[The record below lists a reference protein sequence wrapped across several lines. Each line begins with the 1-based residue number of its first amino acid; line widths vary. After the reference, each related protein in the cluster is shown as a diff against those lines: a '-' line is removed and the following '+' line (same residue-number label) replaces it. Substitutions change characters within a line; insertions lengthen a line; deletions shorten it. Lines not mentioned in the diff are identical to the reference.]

1 MPRASLSAP
10 HVLVVD
16 ADSRSRAEIA
26 ALVVGD
32 GARATQA
39 ASAAEAMRHVGAR
52 RFDAVIVDYALP
64 GVGGVVL
71 VAQFR
76 GLGNGR
82 DLPAVV
88 LSALPPGPGQE
99 KARQHA
105 ACLPGTVFLERPVSG
120 PCLAHVINGLLA
132 PA

>member
-71 VAQFR
+71 VVQFR

-105 ACLPGTVFLERPVSG
+105 A
-120 PCLAHVINGLLA
+120 
-132 PA
+132 